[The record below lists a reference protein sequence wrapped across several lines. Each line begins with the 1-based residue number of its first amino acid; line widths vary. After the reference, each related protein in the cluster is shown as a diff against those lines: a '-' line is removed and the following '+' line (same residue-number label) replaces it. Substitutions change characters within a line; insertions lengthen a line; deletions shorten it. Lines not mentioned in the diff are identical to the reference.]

1 MAMLTIDQTFLET
14 KLTEQMAQTKLKKK
28 PPLKKKHLDF
38 CSCFSLE
45 PLILVP
51 NRVTNRTDNLTHS
64 VAINCFKRRVRQ
76 FSVIELGVSEH
87 DLIYFTINK

>member
-1 MAMLTIDQTFLET
+1 MTMLTIDQTFLET

-38 CSCFSLE
+38 CS
-45 PLILVP
+45 
-51 NRVTNRTDNLTHS
+51 RVTNRTDNLTHS
-64 VAINCFKRRVRQ
+64 VAINYFKRRVRQ